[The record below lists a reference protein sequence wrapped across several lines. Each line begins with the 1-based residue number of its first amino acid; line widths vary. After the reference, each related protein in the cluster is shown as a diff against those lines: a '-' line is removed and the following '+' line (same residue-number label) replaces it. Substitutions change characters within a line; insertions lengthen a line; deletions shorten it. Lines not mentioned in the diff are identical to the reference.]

1 LPSIE
6 QRDVVAI
13 KAATSCSE
21 LQAARDQLTELEVEC
36 LQASQQNIK
45 LASETLLLAEKSNGQ
60 KQQHVQGGRLGRDM
74 ATLGDQVRSGRHRWR
89 VIKGAA
95 SAIVAGSGIEWV
107 RDERL
112 RNLVLDPPD

>member
-1 LPSIE
+1 
-6 QRDVVAI
+6 
-13 KAATSCSE
+13 
-21 LQAARDQLTELEVEC
+21 VEC

-45 LASETLLLAEKSNGQ
+45 LASEALRLAEKNHSQN
-60 KQQHVQGGRLGRDM
+60 QQHVQGGRFGRDT
-74 ATLGDQVRSGRHRWR
+74 ATLEGQVKSGRHRWR

-95 SAIVAGSGIEWV
+95 SAIVAGSGIEWA